1 MRITLIEIKGK
12 PCSLNDFTRWKLL
25 RLHRMYLVATYDGRK
40 KCSFFSKEPFRWS
53 LETRRIDLRISLVAM
68 SKRYFLWKR
77 QFFSGGKN
85 RSSNMENGIEDKRQE
100 CNQYNNLV
108 TAEYCHEV
116 TGCSSFSVS
125 RKLQTASYELT
136 VSSFISKE
144 SSVAHKFSLVNTYLW
159 NYLFVDKL
167 TMMLMQVEIIT
178 IYMHILFEFR

>member
-1 MRITLIEIKGK
+1 
-12 PCSLNDFTRWKLL
+12 
-25 RLHRMYLVATYDGRK
+25 MYLVATYDGRK
-40 KCSFFSKEPFRWS
+40 KCSFLSKEPFRWS
-53 LETRRIDLRISLVAM
+53 LETRRINLRISLVAM

-85 RSSNMENGIEDKRQE
+85 RSGNMENGIEDKRQE

-144 SSVAHKFSLVNTYLW
+144 SSVAHKFSLVNTYL
-159 NYLFVDKL
+159 
-167 TMMLMQVEIIT
+167 
-178 IYMHILFEFR
+178 